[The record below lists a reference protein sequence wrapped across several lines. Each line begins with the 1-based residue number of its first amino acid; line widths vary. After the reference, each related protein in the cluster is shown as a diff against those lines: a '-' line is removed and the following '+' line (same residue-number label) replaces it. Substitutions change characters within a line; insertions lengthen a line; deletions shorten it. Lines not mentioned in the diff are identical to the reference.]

1 MWCNLFIIRYRSV
14 ITGAGKN
21 VTRPFTAVAANKAP
35 TPTTP
40 TTQKTRKLAVDSTY
54 HDFKCV
60 DTKFYPNFN
69 MTAYMLEHER
79 LGSKYLHI
87 DRNESNN
94 VFSINFRTPIYDS
107 SGLPHIL
114 EHLALCGSQ
123 NFPVRDPFFKMLNR
137 SLATFMNAMTGPDY
151 TLYPFSS
158 TNEKDF
164 RNLQKVY
171 LDAVLKPNLRYIDFL
186 QEGWRLENTDL
197 NDIKSSI
204 DFKGVVFNEM
214 KGAFA
219 TNNAILNCAIQN
231 NLLPESTYGHI
242 SGGWPL
248 DIPKLSYDDLVE
260 FHSKHYHPSNARFFS
275 YGNFD
280 VLPSLKYINE
290 TYLSTYEPQDSTF
303 SQVAKHPRWTEPK
316 ETTVTC
322 RFDSIGA
329 PIEKQCQIAIGYV
342 MNDITDTQE
351 TLLLNVLSEL
361 LVKGP
366 NSAFYKT
373 LIEPNEIGGA
383 FNQCTGYDAYMK
395 DTTFVVGL
403 QNISSKDFDLVERKF
418 NETIDQVIEEGFDKE
433 HLQSI
438 LNSIELNI
446 KHQTPKFGLHLLF
459 GATAAWNH
467 DTDLLD
473 ALDIERHFE
482 QLKRNLEDDT
492 FLRRKFKE
500 YFKDNKHRLT
510 VKMVP
515 DEGYETNL
523 KVAEEKLLAEKV
535 AQLSDA
541 DKKEIFELT
550 NTLAKEQ
557 KALPNN
563 THLLP
568 CLSMDDVT
576 KTVDDLNIQ
585 HILMNNV
592 KTQLTMVDTNDLVY
606 ARGFAHA
613 QHLAEDEILLLPLLT
628 QIFSKMGTKSR
639 SYRDFDKLVH
649 SKTSGIGFSL
659 DIRDCIND
667 VNKYDIGVGFH
678 SYCLQANTGDM
689 FNLMKELILDVQ
701 LTDVDRFKV
710 LLDDYV
716 ASLTADIA
724 QTGQLYAIRG
734 AASLIH
740 ETQQLKAKLFGI
752 EHIEYMKNLC
762 KTHEPAQILEQ
773 LQQVTSKLFEKSI
786 IKCALNVSERS
797 KLDVLKSFDTFTKD
811 IGTCLHPE
819 PYLVRQTVETKQLRR
834 NENSVTG
841 LHHAVNLPVNY
852 CSKAI
857 LTVPYTTKH
866 YPLLQVVSR
875 ILTSKYLL
883 PVVREQNGAYGAG
896 AVLDMSGTLNFYS
909 YRDPG
914 HRQTLD
920 VFDQSL
926 DWLRDNWAKIDEQAI
941 FEAKLAILQG
951 VDAPV
956 AAGNKGLLEFQYGIT
971 RDIFAKNRERIIG
984 ADRKKLQKAFETY
997 LQTKE
1002 TEYGCSGKCVL
1013 GPAGDQ
1019 LDNGTEKWHR
1029 NDFSASE

>member
-1 MWCNLFIIRYRSV
+1 M
-14 ITGAGKN
+14 
-21 VTRPFTAVAANKAP
+21 AASKVP
-35 TPTTP
+35 TPTAAG
-40 TTQKTRKLAVDSTY
+40 QKSRALQVDATY
-54 HDFKCV
+54 HGFKCV
-60 DTKFYPNFN
+60 DTKTYPSFN

-79 LGSKYLHI
+79 LRSKYLHI
-87 DRNESNN
+87 DRNETNN

-158 TNEKDF
+158 TNERDY

-171 LDAVLKPNLRYIDFL
+171 LDAVLRPNLRYIDFL

-197 NDIKSSI
+197 TDIASSI

-219 TNNAILNCAIQN
+219 TNNAIMNSAIQN
-231 NLLPESTYGHI
+231 NLLPNSTYGHI

-248 DIPKLSYDDLVE
+248 DIPKLAYDDLVA
-260 FHSKHYHPSNARFFS
+260 FHRKHYHPSNARFFS

-280 VLPSLKYINE
+280 VLPSLKYIDE
-290 TYLSTYEPQDSTF
+290 TYLSTYEPQDPAF
-303 SQVAKHPRWTEPK
+303 SAVARHERWPQPK

-322 RFDSIGA
+322 RFDTIGA

-351 TLLLNVLSEL
+351 TLVLNVLSEL

-383 FNQCTGYDAYMK
+383 FSQCTGYDAHMK

-418 NETIDQVIEEGFDKE
+418 NETVDQVIEQGFDKE

-467 DTDLLD
+467 DTDLLN

-482 QLKRNLEDDT
+482 ELKQNLQDGGY
-492 FLRRKFKE
+492 LRRKFKE
-500 YFKDNKHRLT
+500 YFKDNRHRLT

-515 DEGYETNL
+515 DETYDAKLKAAEETL
-523 KVAEEKLLAEKV
+523 LADKVAKLSE
-535 AQLSDA
+535 A
-541 DKKEIFELT
+541 DKKEMFDIT
-550 NTLAKEQ
+550 NTLAQEQ
-557 KALPNN
+557 KALPSN

-568 CLSMDDVT
+568 CLTMDDVT
-576 KTVDDLNIQ
+576 KTVDKLNIQ
-585 HILMNNV
+585 HIKSNTIP
-592 KTQLTMVDTNDLVY
+592 TQLTLVDTNGLVY
-606 ARGFAHA
+606 VRGFAHA
-613 QHLAEDEILLLPLLT
+613 QHLSEEDVLLLPLLT
-628 QIFSKMGTKSR
+628 QIFSKMGTKSHN
-639 SYRDFDKLVH
+639 YRDLDKLMH
-649 SKTSGIGFSL
+649 SKTSGIDFSL
-659 DIRDCIND
+659 GIHDCISD
-667 VNKYDIGVGFH
+667 VNKYDIGVGFS
-678 SYCLQANTGDM
+678 SYCLQANTADM
-689 FNLMKELILDVQ
+689 FGLIKELLLNVQ

-724 QTGQLYAIRG
+724 QTGHMYAVRG

-740 ETQQLKAKLFGI
+740 ETQRLKAKLYGI
-752 EHIEYMKNLC
+752 EHIEYMKTLC
-762 KTHEPAQILEQ
+762 KTHEPAQILER
-773 LQQVTSKLFEKSI
+773 LQQVTTKLFDGCIMKY
-786 IKCALNVSERS
+786 ALNMSEGS
-797 KLDVLKSFDTFTKD
+797 KMDVLNSFDAFTGEIKSSV
-811 IGTCLHPE
+811 HPA
-819 PYLVRQTVETKQLRR
+819 PHTVRKTVKLKQLRR
-834 NENSVTG
+834 DPDSVTA
-841 LHHAVNLPVNY
+841 LHQAVNLPVNY

-857 LTVPYTTKH
+857 LTVPYVVPQ

-896 AVLDMSGTLNFYS
+896 VSLDMSGTLNFYS

-920 VFDQSL
+920 VFDRSL
-926 DWLRDNWAKIDEQAI
+926 DWLRENWAKIDDQAV
-941 FEAKLAILQG
+941 FEAKLAVLQG
-951 VDAPV
+951 IDAPV
-956 AAGNKGLLEFQYGIT
+956 AAGNKGMLEFQYGIT
-971 RDIFAKNRERIIG
+971 REVFAKNRERIIG
-984 ADRKKLQKAFETY
+984 ADKTKLQKAFERY

-1013 GPAGDQ
+1013 GPASEQ